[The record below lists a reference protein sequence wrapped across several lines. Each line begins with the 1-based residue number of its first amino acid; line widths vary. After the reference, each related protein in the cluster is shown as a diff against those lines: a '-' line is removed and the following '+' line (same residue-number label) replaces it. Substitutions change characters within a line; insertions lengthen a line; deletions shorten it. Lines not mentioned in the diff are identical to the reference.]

1 MTDATLVV
9 DANSLHVAVSVG
21 VDAHH
26 FLTMLLLSYSDAN
39 VGIDAIGFERVWGAR
54 DDSVHPIMPRSRPF
68 PSFLSCFRW
77 LGVVALLIG
86 SYWKGKMDT
95 HNMHLLLK

>member
-26 FLTMLLLSYSDAN
+26 FLTMLLLFYSDAN
-39 VGIDAIGFERVWGAR
+39 VGIDAIGFEMVYLKPGGWRGLWMIQSTLPCLGTFLQFCLECFNLGKDFGSQKENIQFIVWI
-54 DDSVHPIMPRSRPF
+54 H
-68 PSFLSCFRW
+68 
-77 LGVVALLIG
+77 
-86 SYWKGKMDT
+86 
-95 HNMHLLLK
+95 